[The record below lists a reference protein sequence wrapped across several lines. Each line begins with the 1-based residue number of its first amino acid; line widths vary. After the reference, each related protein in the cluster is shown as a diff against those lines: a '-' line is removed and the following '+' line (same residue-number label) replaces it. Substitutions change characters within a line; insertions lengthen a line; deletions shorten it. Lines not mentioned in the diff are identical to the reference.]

1 MATAQSR
8 MYMQYGPIVDF
19 SICFAGLSSDAPVAG
34 FNIDIRRTSRRP
46 RAMFRRQIDLPL
58 KHGCAAVIF

>member
-19 SICFAGLSSDAPVAG
+19 SICFAGLSSAEVTAAG

-58 KHGCAAVIF
+58 NTDVRQ